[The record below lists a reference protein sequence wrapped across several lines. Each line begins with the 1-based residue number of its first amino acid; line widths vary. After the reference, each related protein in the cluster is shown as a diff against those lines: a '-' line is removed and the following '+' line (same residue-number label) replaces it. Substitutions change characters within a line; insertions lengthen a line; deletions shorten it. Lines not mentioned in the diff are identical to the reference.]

1 MRRNEAK
8 DQVPLAA
15 PVIPE
20 AAPAM
25 RAGAP
30 VNLVTSPGEPF
41 KPTLLDTLRA
51 CSETLRAQ
59 DQAARKPMEEAL
71 KDIDRGLWRVF
82 RWLDE
87 AVGHLE
93 VIRPKVHHVFHLQ
106 NILTIERPEF
116 DRGFV
121 SFRRRA
127 LAGMEVLEHVEM
139 FYRIE
144 SATPI
149 VLRVNPGAAIGVEE
163 RLRGSTL
170 PFQYETELDEKR
182 IVRHGLFRV
191 QPVISASVRFQPDYH
206 RQVVHVTLRNVDR
219 FESVSLEFAPDKVN
233 EAALED
239 LVKFMLGET
248 SVFLRRAPLALIRGR
263 VNEPQVAPAV
273 KEVQPARE
281 TSPVK

>member
-8 DQVPLAA
+8 DPVPLVA
-15 PVIPE
+15 PVASGATPQSRE
-20 AAPAM
+20 VPPAKLT
-25 RAGAP
+25 A
-30 VNLVTSPGEPF
+30 SPGEPF

-59 DQAARKPMEEAL
+59 DQAARKPMEEGL
-71 KDIDRGLWRVF
+71 KDIDRSLWRAF

-93 VIRPKVHHVFHLQ
+93 VIRPKIHHTFHLQ

-127 LAGMEVLEHVEM
+127 LAGMDVLEHIEM

-144 SATPI
+144 GSAPI
-149 VLRVNPGAAIGVEE
+149 VLRLNPGAAIGVEE

-170 PFQYETELDEKR
+170 PFHYETELDEKR
-182 IVRHGLFRV
+182 IVRYGLFRV

-206 RQVVHVTLRNVDR
+206 RQVIHVTLRNVDR

-263 VNEPQVAPAV
+263 GGEAQPAQTV
-273 KEVQPARE
+273 KEP
-281 TSPVK
+281 

>member
-8 DQVPLAA
+8 DPVPLIA
-15 PVIPE
+15 PVASE
-20 AAPAM
+20 AAAQS

-30 VNLVTSPGEPF
+30 ANTDEPF

-51 CSETLRAQ
+51 CSETLRAK
-59 DQAARKPMEEAL
+59 DQAARKPMEEGL
-71 KDIDRGLWRVF
+71 KDIDRSLWRAF

-93 VIRPKVHHVFHLQ
+93 VIRPKIHHAFHLQ

-121 SFRRRA
+121 SRRRA
-127 LAGMEVLEHVEM
+127 RGHGRARG
-139 FYRIE
+139 IE
-144 SATPI
+144 CSTVSKDRRRSCCAH
-149 VLRVNPGAAIGVEE
+149 PGAAIGVEE
-163 RLRGSTL
+163 RLRASTL
-170 PFQYETELDEKR
+170 PFHYETELDEKR
-182 IVRHGLFRV
+182 VVRYGLFRV
-191 QPVISASVRFQPDYH
+191 QPVISASVRFQADYH
-206 RQVVHVTLRNVDR
+206 RQVIHVTLRNVDR
-219 FESVSLEFAPDKVN
+219 FESVSLEFAPDKVD

-263 VNEPQVAPAV
+263 TEAPQPAQAV
-273 KEVQPARE
+273 KEP
-281 TSPVK
+281 

>member
-8 DQVPLAA
+8 DTIPLVA
-15 PVIPE
+15 PVASE
-20 AAPAM
+20 AA
-25 RAGAP
+25 RGIGVGQP
-30 VNLVTSPGEPF
+30 VKPSTSPAEPF

-51 CSETLRAQ
+51 CSEQLRAQ
-59 DQAARKPMEEAL
+59 DQAARKPVEEAL
-71 KDIDRGLWRVF
+71 KDIDRGLWRAF

-93 VIRPKVHHVFHLQ
+93 VIRPRIHHVFHLQ

-127 LAGMEVLEHVEM
+127 LAGMDVLEHVEL

-144 SATPI
+144 GAAPI
-149 VLRVNPGAAIGVEE
+149 VLRLNPGAAIGVEE

-170 PFQYETELDEKR
+170 PFHYETELDEKR
-182 IVRHGLFRV
+182 VVRHGLFRV

-219 FESVSLEFAPDKVN
+219 FESVSLEFAPDNVN

-263 VNEPQVAPAV
+263 MSEPQVAPAV
-273 KEVQPARE
+273 RGP
-281 TSPVK
+281 